1 MGNIRPRWFHRTVEG
16 EGQGETGI
24 SISSS
29 GSISGT
35 PTQLGSATVTVVV
48 DDQDDRRAT
57 TLFTMTVAR
66 PGDFNGD
73 GRRDAADAK
82 LFNKKIGLGRSDAG
96 YDRRMDMNGDGMINY
111 ADFIILARHIERD
124 ASRRGGGG
132 S

>member
-1 MGNIRPRWFHRTVEG
+1 
-16 EGQGETGI
+16 
-24 SISSS
+24 
-29 GSISGT
+29 
-35 PTQLGSATVTVVV
+35 
-48 DDQDDRRAT
+48 
-57 TLFTMTVAR
+57 MTVAR